1 MKLIRNAL
9 KNSIPLSLW
18 LLETFSSQELLIEF
32 LIDCPIPDMKRFVG
46 GLLRTAMRKV
56 YEVESQQIKKYCS
69 EIELT
74 GFIDYVKQ
82 THEDEIKINRIIDMV
97 SNTKGE
103 TFNTSP

>member
-9 KNSIPLSLW
+9 KNSTPLSLW

-56 YEVESQQIKKYCS
+56 YEYENQQIKAYCS
-69 EIELT
+69 QIELNS
-74 GFIDYVKQ
+74 FIDHVKQ
-82 THEDEIKINRIIDMV
+82 THQELIKNQRTIDMG

-103 TFNTSP
+103 TFNSSP